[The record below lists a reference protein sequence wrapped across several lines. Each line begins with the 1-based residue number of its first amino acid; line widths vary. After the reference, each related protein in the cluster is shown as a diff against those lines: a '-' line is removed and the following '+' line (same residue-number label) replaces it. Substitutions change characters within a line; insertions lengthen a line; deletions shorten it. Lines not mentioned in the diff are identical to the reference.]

1 MVNWKSRPFGD
12 VLAIVNVGLFIIL
25 LNILGN
31 RFFFRV
37 DLTDEK
43 RFTIK
48 DQTREMLR
56 DLDDVVYVE
65 VFLEGELN
73 AGFRRFRK
81 SIEETLEEFRIYSDN
96 KVRFSF
102 TDPATAIGQKAR
114 NEFMADLAAKG
125 IQPTNVV
132 DKRDGQRVEK
142 IIFPGAVVS
151 YGGAEAGVMLLK
163 GNKTSSSEE
172 VINQSIEGVEFEL
185 ANAIYKLTNTE
196 RKQVGLVRG
205 HGELDSLELAS
216 FNNELLEF
224 YDVFNVDLDRTT
236 DLSRYDVLVVAKPTE
251 PYTPAEK
258 YKLDQFIMRG
268 GRVLFMIDKLEASMD
283 SASGEGHLA
292 FPYRHNLDDQLFRY
306 GVRVNL
312 DLVQD
317 QNAALYPIVTGQL
330 GGKPQMQM
338 IDWPFFPLISNYPDH
353 PVTRNLDAVLT
364 RFISSIDTVKAE
376 GIRKTPLML
385 TSPYAR
391 VVGAPVHVS
400 VDQLRS
406 MSTKVFDKPHIPVGY
421 LLEGEFASL
430 FRNRFLPEG
439 VDSTGNK
446 SIGVE
451 TKIIVIGDGDV
462 ARNEVN
468 PRTGQPQMLGFD
480 PFSNYTFA
488 NRDLLMN
495 AMAYL
500 AEEEGL
506 IQARTKQ
513 IKIRPLD
520 RQRLQNEET
529 YWQVINIVVPLLL
542 LIAFGVVRSFIR
554 RRKYAR
560 F

>member
-1 MVNWKSRPFGD
+1 
-12 VLAIVNVGLFIIL
+12 
-25 LNILGN
+25 
-31 RFFFRV
+31 
-37 DLTDEK
+37 
-43 RFTIK
+43 
-48 DQTREMLR
+48 
-56 DLDDVVYVE
+56 
-65 VFLEGELN
+65 
-73 AGFRRFRK
+73 
-81 SIEETLEEFRIYSDN
+81 
-96 KVRFSF
+96 
-102 TDPATAIGQKAR
+102 
-114 NEFMADLAAKG
+114 
-125 IQPTNVV
+125 
-132 DKRDGQRVEK
+132 
-142 IIFPGAVVS
+142 
-151 YGGAEAGVMLLK
+151 
-163 GNKTSSSEE
+163 
-172 VINQSIEGVEFEL
+172 
-185 ANAIYKLTNTE
+185 
-196 RKQVGLVRG
+196 
-205 HGELDSLELAS
+205 
-216 FNNELLEF
+216 
-224 YDVFNVDLDRTT
+224 
-236 DLSRYDVLVVAKPTE
+236 
-251 PYTPAEK
+251 
-258 YKLDQFIMRG
+258 
-268 GRVLFMIDKLEASMD
+268 
-283 SASGEGHLA
+283 

-406 MSTKVFDKPHIPVGY
+406 MPTKVFDKPHIPVGY
-421 LLEGEFASL
+421 LLEGEFTSL

-513 IKIRPLD
+513 IK
-520 RQRLQNEET
+520 
-529 YWQVINIVVPLLL
+529 
-542 LIAFGVVRSFIR
+542 
-554 RRKYAR
+554 
-560 F
+560 